1 MLFFHQHS
9 LPPHLGCQRSQKR
22 STTSSRRSRLQT
34 IYRPSPHGLPPP
46 DVPSPVT
53 QISRK
58 ANSVALYANALQPIT
73 QKNPKSGYSIF
84 FCWYC
89 NALRH
94 RRAARR
100 SRHHSQPDDAE
111 AGIPLQHVDPPAPAS
126 DTEDKISY
134 IARTGHVPGTKPR
147 LSIRTPK

>member
-1 MLFFHQHS
+1 MFMTLDTNLFPSEMLHS
-9 LPPHLGCQRSQKR
+9 VEHADDEMNLMKSSIQTLHNL
-22 STTSSRRSRLQT
+22 TTSDELFAHMLQNHLT
-34 IYRPSPHGLPPP
+34 SPNP
-46 DVPSPVT
+46 
-53 QISRK
+53 ISI
-58 ANSVALYANALQPIT
+58 VLWTLTALAFA
-73 QKNPKSGYSIF
+73 GYSIF

-100 SRHHSQPDDAE
+100 SLRRSQDADAE
-111 AGIPLQHVDPPAPAS
+111 AGIPLQHVDPPTPAS
-126 DTEDKISY
+126 DTEDEISY